1 MKQPSKW
8 LPRVSTVAVASW
20 LVVFASSCAPSP
32 GEGPGGAEVVAMASV
47 DPGFLAGLEWR
58 FIGPVRGGRVLAAA
72 GDPVNP
78 LVFYFGTGHSG
89 VWKTEDAGITWRNI
103 SDPYFNVAPVGALA
117 VSRSDPKVIYVGTGE
132 GIPRQ
137 HISQGDGVY
146 KSTDGGATWMNVGL
160 AETRHISDLV
170 IHPRNPDIVFVAAK
184 GDMFGPSEHR
194 GIYRTLNGGRTWEK
208 VLYMNDLAGAAD
220 ITMDPSNPNVLIA
233 ALNYHVRYPW
243 DEVGGGPGS
252 GLYKTTDGGSTWKDI
267 TANPGLPQGPV
278 GEIGVDISAA
288 RPSRVYA
295 IIEAAEGGIY
305 RSDDGGATWIRGF
318 DERTQRFF
326 PASYNHIA
334 ADTKDPDV
342 VYVLHQAFWKST
354 DGGMTFTTRRMGHAD
369 HHVLWIDPNDSRRMI
384 AGNDGGAQVT
394 LNGGLS
400 WSGLD
405 NQPTADLFSLAIDDQ
420 EPYWLYFSQ
429 NDNSHVGIPSQS
441 NSGSIGHMDYLD
453 IPQGEGGQTAVKPDG
468 SVVYG
473 GDRTTIV
480 RFDQK
485 SGQGQDISVWPDDE
499 FGDPI
504 KDVKE
509 RFYYSFP
516 ILLSSFNPGVL
527 YTSSQYL
534 YKTVDEGKSWTRISP
549 DLSRNRQEV
558 MGEIPGGPI
567 TSIASSLYYVSTI
580 RAIEESPLDA
590 NELWVGTD
598 DSTVQYT
605 TDGGKTWTNV
615 SPPDMPEWT
624 TIWAVDASVH
634 RKGTA
639 YVAGERHRVS
649 DLAPYI
655 YKTTDYGKT
664 WQKITNGIKD
674 FAFTYVVREDPVR
687 PGLLY
692 AGTEIGVY
700 VSFDDGANW
709 QPLQRNLPVVGVM
722 YMQVKDDDLVIATH
736 GRGAWIMDNLTPLR
750 QLTPEIASA
759 SAHLFE
765 VAPTIRNLGA
775 PRGAAREVTD
785 AGKNPP
791 NGVVIDYY
799 LSQAP
804 SDEATL
810 TILDASGVEIR
821 KYSSTARGSG
831 AMPAAAGAN
840 RFVWDMSYPNPPA
853 PPRDVPLSGF
863 EATVPSG
870 PVAAPGSYT
879 VRISVGGQT
888 LERPFQIVKDPR
900 IQATD
905 AELQAQFTLMS
916 DISRTATE
924 AVNGIVRLHEVRDGI
939 DTAHPGAAAVLEKLR
954 TIEGQLQRLTGSH
967 SLELAP
973 KGLYNRLGT
982 LSRSVISADA
992 GPTKQQLAVYQELS
1006 AAIAEQLRL
1015 LDEAIANEVPAV
1027 TRATAGGAS

>member
-1 MKQPSKW
+1 
-8 LPRVSTVAVASW
+8 
-20 LVVFASSCAPSP
+20 
-32 GEGPGGAEVVAMASV
+32 MASV
-47 DPGFLAGLEWR
+47 DTSFLAGLEWR
-58 FIGPVRGGRVLAAA
+58 FIGPVRGGRVVAAA

-78 LVFYFGTGHSG
+78 LVFYFGTAHSG
-89 VWKTEDAGITWRNI
+89 VWKTEDAGITWRNV
-103 SDPYFNVAPVGALA
+103 SDPFFNVAPVGALA
-117 VSRSDPKVIYVGTGE
+117 VSRSNPQVIYVGTGE

-137 HISQGDGVY
+137 HISPGDGIY
-146 KSTDGGATWMNVGL
+146 KSTDGGSTWANVGL
-160 AETRHISDLV
+160 ADTRHISDLV
-170 IHPRNPDIVFVAAK
+170 INPGNPDIVYVAAK

-194 GIYRTLNGGRTWEK
+194 GVYRTRDGGKTWDK
-208 VLYMNDLAGAAD
+208 VLYVNDLAGAGD

-233 ALNYHVRYPW
+233 SLNYHVRYPW
-243 DEVGGGPGS
+243 DETGGGPGS
-252 GLYKTTDGGSTWKDI
+252 GLYKTTDGGNTWKDI
-267 TANPGLPQGPV
+267 TGNPGFPEGVV

-295 IIEAAEGGIY
+295 IVEAAQGGIY
-305 RSDDGGATWIRGF
+305 RSDDGGATWIRGL
-318 DERTQRFF
+318 DERIQRFF

-334 ADTKDPDV
+334 ADTEDPDV

-384 AGNDGGAQVT
+384 NGNDGGAQVT

-405 NQPTADLFSLAIDDQ
+405 NQPTSDLFSLAIDDQ

-429 NDNSHVGIPSQS
+429 NDNSHVGMPSQS
-441 NSGSIGHMDYLD
+441 NGGSIGRTDYLD

-473 GDRTTIV
+473 GDRTTII
-480 RFDQK
+480 RFDKK
-485 SGQGQDISVWPDDE
+485 SGQGHDISVWPDDE
-499 FGDPI
+499 FGAPI

-534 YKTVDEGKSWTRISP
+534 YKTVDEGRSWTRISP

-558 MGEIPGGPI
+558 MGKIPGGPI

-590 NELWVGTD
+590 DEIWVGTD

-605 TDGGKTWTNV
+605 TDGGKTWNNV

-624 TIWAVDASVH
+624 TIWAVDASAH
-634 RKGTA
+634 QKGTA

-649 DLAPYI
+649 DRAPYI
-655 YKTTDYGKT
+655 FKTTDYGKT
-664 WQKITNGIKD
+664 WEKITTGIKD

-722 YMQVKDDDLVIATH
+722 YMQVKDDDLVLGTH
-736 GRGAWIMDNLTPLR
+736 GRGAWIMDNVSPLR
-750 QLTPEIASA
+750 QVSPEIAEA
-759 SAHLFE
+759 PVHLFQI
-765 VAPTIRNLGA
+765 APATRNLGA
-775 PRGAAREVTD
+775 GLGAARDVPNE
-785 AGKNPP
+785 GKNPP

-799 LSQAP
+799 LAQAP
-804 SDEATL
+804 SAEATL
-810 TILDASGVEIR
+810 TILDAAGAEI
-821 KYSSTARGSG
+821 KKFSSTGRGPAG
-831 AMPAAAGAN
+831 MPAAAGAN
-840 RFVWDMSYPNPPA
+840 RFVWDMTYPNPPA

-870 PVAAPGSYT
+870 PVAAPGRYT
-879 VRISVGGQT
+879 ARLTAGSQT
-888 LERPFQIVKDPR
+888 LEQAFQIVKDPR
-900 IQATD
+900 VQATD

-916 DISRTATE
+916 DISKRATE
-924 AVNGIVRLHEVRDGI
+924 AVDGLKKLHEARGRI
-939 DTAHPGAAAVLEKLR
+939 DAANPAAAPVLEKLR
-954 TIEGQLQRLTGSH
+954 TIEGVLQRLTGSH

-982 LSRSVISADA
+982 LSRSVLSADA
-992 GPTKQQLAVYQELS
+992 GPTKQQLAVYEALS
-1006 AAIAEQLRL
+1006 AGIAEQLRL
-1015 LDEAIANEVPAV
+1015 LDEVIASEVPGVAK
-1027 TRATAGGAS
+1027 AGGA

>member
-1 MKQPSKW
+1 
-8 LPRVSTVAVASW
+8 
-20 LVVFASSCAPSP
+20 
-32 GEGPGGAEVVAMASV
+32 
-47 DPGFLAGLEWR
+47 
-58 FIGPVRGGRVLAAA
+58 
-72 GDPVNP
+72 
-78 LVFYFGTGHSG
+78 
-89 VWKTEDAGITWRNI
+89 
-103 SDPYFNVAPVGALA
+103 
-117 VSRSDPKVIYVGTGE
+117 VIYVGTGE

-137 HISQGDGVY
+137 HISPGDGVY
-146 KSTDGGATWMNVGL
+146 KSTDGGATWTHVGL

-194 GIYRTLNGGRTWEK
+194 GVYRTLDGGKTWDK
-208 VLYMNDLAGAAD
+208 VLYVNDLAGAGD
-220 ITMDPSNPNVLIA
+220 ITLDPSNPNILIA

-267 TANPGLPQGPV
+267 TGNPGLPKGQV

-305 RSDDGGATWIRGF
+305 RSDDGGSTWIRGF
-318 DERTQRFF
+318 DERIQRFF

-334 ADTKDPDV
+334 ADTRDPDV

-369 HHVLWIDPNDSRRMI
+369 HHVLWIDPNDSDRMI
-384 AGNDGGAQVT
+384 DGSDGGAQVT

-400 WSGLD
+400 WSPLD

-441 NSGSIGHMDYLD
+441 NSGSIGWMDYLD

-480 RFDQK
+480 RFDRK
-485 SGQGQDISVWPDDE
+485 SGQGQDISVWPDDQ
-499 FGDPI
+499 FGAPI

-558 MGEIPGGPI
+558 MGKIPGGPI

-590 NELWVGTD
+590 REIWIGTD

-605 TDGGKTWTNV
+605 TDGGSTWNNV

-624 TIWAVDASVH
+624 TIWGVDASAH
-634 RKGTA
+634 RRGTA

-649 DLAPYI
+649 DRAPYI
-655 YKTTDYGKT
+655 FKTTDYGKT

-674 FAFTYVVREDPVR
+674 YAFTYVVREDPVR

-736 GRGAWIMDNLTPLR
+736 GRGAWIMDNVSPLR
-750 QLTPEIASA
+750 QITPEIAA
-759 SAHLFE
+759 APVHLFQ
-765 VAPTIRNLGA
+765 VAPAMRNLGA
-775 PRGAAREVTD
+775 ALGPAREV
-785 AGKNPP
+785 AGEGKNPP

-799 LSQAP
+799 LAQAP
-804 SDEATL
+804 SEEATL
-810 TILDASGVEIR
+810 TILDAAGAEI
-821 KYSSTARGSG
+821 KQFSSTARGPAG
-831 AMPAAAGAN
+831 MPAAAGAN
-840 RFVWDMSYPNPPA
+840 RFVWDMTYPNPPA
-853 PPRDVPLSGF
+853 PPRDVPLSSF

-870 PVAAPGSYT
+870 PVAAPGRYT
-879 VRISVGGQT
+879 LRLTVGGQT
-888 LERPFQIVKDPR
+888 LEQAFQILKDLR
-900 IQATD
+900 VQATD

-916 DISRTATE
+916 DITKTATE
-924 AVNGIVRLHEVRDGI
+924 AVNGIIRLHEVRGRI
-939 DTAHPGAAAVLEKLR
+939 NTAKPGAAAVLEKLR

-967 SLELAP
+967 SLELEP

-1006 AAIAEQLRL
+1006 VAITEQLRL
-1015 LDEAIANEVPAV
+1015 LGELIANEVPTVSISA
-1027 TRATAGGAS
+1027 AGGTS